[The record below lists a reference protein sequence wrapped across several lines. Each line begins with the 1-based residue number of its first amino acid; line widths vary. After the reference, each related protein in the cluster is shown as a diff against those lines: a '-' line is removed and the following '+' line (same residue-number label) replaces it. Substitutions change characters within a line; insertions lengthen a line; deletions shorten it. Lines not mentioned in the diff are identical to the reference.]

1 MIKYN
6 AIAAPKTAPDFSLN
20 CEPLCGYG
28 INPDFAMNKI
38 NANIVTI

>member
-1 MIKYN
+1 MIKKS

-20 CEPLCGYG
+20 AESLCGYTTY
-28 INPDFAMNKI
+28 PDLPMNKI